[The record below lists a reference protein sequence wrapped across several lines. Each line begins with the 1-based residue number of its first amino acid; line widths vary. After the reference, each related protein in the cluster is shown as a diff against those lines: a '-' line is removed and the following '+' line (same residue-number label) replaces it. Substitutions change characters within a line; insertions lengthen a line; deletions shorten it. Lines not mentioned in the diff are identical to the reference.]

1 MLSNKLTG
9 NTNEALFIKDLK
21 NKWETA
27 YRNTTNEQTVNN
39 LNNNASFSIQQD
51 ENGNNYVN
59 VDTNQNIFE
68 GKSLLEQTKI
78 AKKYIL
84 DNFRKNGLII
94 NDENVNVTSR
104 KANEYTHSKTK
115 VSKNVAS
122 SKMKASTELN
132 NLLSIAEY
140 SHSNSDDG
148 RHNIAKDGW
157 DYYKVNFR
165 VGNNN
170 FEGLINIAKNG
181 NQKTQYDITRIK
193 KTSRVGSDNKSTTT
207 NEMSFN
213 DNNITQS
220 KDNVKLPTKY
230 SMQENVNNTSLKQQQ
245 LDIILKSNPAG
256 NETATWIRKLDD
268 IKTFEETLQD
278 SDWEGWENDSFVI

>member
-1 MLSNKLTG
+1 M
-9 NTNEALFIKDLK
+9 
-21 NKWETA
+21 
-27 YRNTTNEQTVNN
+27 
-39 LNNNASFSIQQD
+39 NNNISFSIQQD
-51 ENGNNYVN
+51 SDGNNYVN
-59 VDTNQNIFE
+59 VDTDQDIFE

-84 DNFRKNGLII
+84 NNFRKNGLII
-94 NDENVNVTSR
+94 DDNNVNVTSR
-104 KANEYTHSKTK
+104 TANEYTHSKTK
-115 VSKNVAS
+115 VSKDVAS

-140 SHSNSDDG
+140 SHSDADDG

-165 VGNNN
+165 VGNSN

-181 NQKTQYDITRIK
+181 NQKTLYDITRIK

-207 NEMSFN
+207 NVMSSN
-213 DNNITQS
+213 DNITRS

-230 SMQENVNNTSLKQQQ
+230 SMQNDENNEQ
-245 LDIILKSNPAG
+245 G
-256 NETATWIRKLDD
+256 NIHWNAYQNRY
-268 IKTFEETLQD
+268 
-278 SDWEGWENDSFVI
+278 